1 MYKKLKKEKQIMKKL
16 LTAIC
21 SMALV
26 ATMGFG
32 FNAFAEL
39 DDDVTGS
46 TIVTIEAV
54 DLSGTA
60 SFALGYTVNPQ
71 AVTLAGIWS
80 ADTITVTNTSAA
92 PIFYVYTSAS
102 QTDVALAAAATGAW
116 DDHDADDATAL
127 SWTALPTATDFST
140 RTDAQWTNMGITA
153 TNSDWWLGDIYTP
166 ELVEVRTRIE
176 DIFTDEGTGV
186 HSDNILASKWAD
198 GAFSGADTTTDVLT
212 IRTGTSFASSVVV
225 DISVVITFELTA
237 GEVDVTT

>member
-1 MYKKLKKEKQIMKKL
+1 MKKL

-39 DDDVTGS
+39 DQDVTGS
-46 TIVTIEAV
+46 TTVTIEAV

-71 AVTLAGIWS
+71 AETLAGIWS
-80 ADTITVTNTSAA
+80 ASTITVTNTSAA

-102 QTDVALAAAATGAW
+102 QTGVVLQDLETPFVEPDDGVATDASSISWAAMPA
-116 DDHDADDATAL
+116 
-127 SWTALPTATDFST
+127 ATDFSAI
-140 RTDAQWTNMGITA
+140 TDEQWTNIGVTK
-153 TNSDWWLGDIYTP
+153 TRTDWWLGDIYTP

-176 DIFTDEGTGV
+176 DIFTGEGAGV

-198 GAFSGADTTTDVLT
+198 GAFSGADTITDSLT
-212 IRTGTSFASSVVV
+212 IRTGTSFASAVVV
-225 DISVVITFELTA
+225 SISVVITLELTA
-237 GEVDVTT
+237 G